1 MTEAHAILSRQEL
14 LDAGFQDPEAA
25 MRRIRRLVH
34 IVGSEI
40 TVAELLPSLIRALQA
55 GAHPDEAL
63 VYVERLFAVSK
74 GPATLARFL
83 ASRPRAL
90 EMAVTIFAG
99 SRFLAEILIRY
110 PHYLEWMVE
119 ARHLAVPHSREY
131 FYLAAQ
137 AARQDVETFPEELD
151 ALRTYQRWELLR
163 VGACDF
169 FGLMDVP
176 TITSQL
182 SHLADALIRHA
193 LVLAGEHTGLPTE
206 GFAVLAFGKLGG
218 QELNYSSDIDLVFLA
233 DGGAASR
240 QRLGQSLIDVLSR
253 MTGEGFLYRVDMRLR
268 PWGRSGP
275 LVITPDAYV
284 RYLEQHARLW
294 EKQALLKARVVAG
307 TPEIGHNFLRRIQP
321 LLFGDDPDTVRRE
334 VRAMK
339 ARIEAGLRARG
350 QTWGEVKLGAGSIRD
365 VEFTVQLLQLVH
377 GRECPDIRTP
387 NTLDALG
394 RLTAA
399 GLLAPEE
406 YRVLADGYVF
416 LRTVEHYVQLMHNQ
430 QTHQLPQD
438 EAELTALAR
447 RLGFEGQEAGEQLVE
462 RYEEHCRAIR
472 EVYRT
477 HVEAVPKR
485 ATFPPPG
492 GTDIGDAI
500 GHHVARMAPSYQEAF
515 SEEEIARHV
524 ALAAS
529 LDEDHLVWVEA
540 ARLDGDYEHK
550 DGSPSRWRVTI
561 VGYDYLGALSIIC
574 GLFFAYGFNIL
585 DGQVFTYEAGDEDL
599 AAPGHRRK
607 IVDVFTVQAAEPVSN
622 ETWARY
628 ADDVRSLFRLL
639 HRGRRREARGALAR
653 LVAERVQPEA
663 EEPTTLYPIH
673 IDIDNQSSSRYTILR
688 IDAPDTMGFLYEFT
702 NALALSRVYIAR
714 VEIASSGNRV
724 HDILYVTDHLG
735 RKITDPEAQR
745 RLRAATVLVK
755 HFTHLLPRSPNPRAA
770 LQQFREFLDELFCR
784 PNWPD
789 EIASLEQ
796 TEVLQALARLLGVS
810 EFLWEDFLRLQHDNL
825 FPVVR
830 DVDHLAA
837 GKPRRQ
843 MARELAALLAQE
855 QGGEAR
861 RQALNA
867 FKDREMFR
875 IDMRYI
881 LGHTPSFHLFS
892 QELTDLAE
900 VVVEA
905 TYRLC
910 EEELEARHGI
920 PVRPDGTSCA
930 LVICALGKCG
940 GRELGVASDIELM
953 FIFDGTGETT
963 GPDII
968 TAAEFYE
975 KLVAS
980 FVKTLRSRRQGI
992 FEVDLRLRPYGRSG
1006 SLAVPLS
1013 LFERYFAPEGP
1024 AWPYERQALVKLR
1037 PFAGDVELGARVVQ
1051 LRDAFVY
1058 TGTPFDVA
1066 AMRAMR
1072 ERQVRHL
1079 VRGGTFNAKFSPGGL
1094 VDVEYLVQGLQ
1105 ITHGH
1110 RHFALRT
1117 PNTRTAMS
1125 VLAELGILG
1134 RQQYAH
1140 LREAYIFL
1148 RQLIEALRIVRGNA
1162 DDLTVPPEES
1172 EEFAYLARR
1181 LGYGRHLADLRA
1193 DLERY
1198 TGLVQELART
1208 LLPSSQAE

>member
-1 MTEAHAILSRQEL
+1 MTETHVVPSTQEL
-14 LDAGFQDPEAA
+14 AEAGFRDAGAA
-25 MRRIRRLVH
+25 LRRLGH
-34 IVGSEI
+34 LARTVGSEI
-40 TVAELLPSLIRALQA
+40 TLAELLPPLLRTLRAS
-55 GAHPDEAL
+55 AHPDEAL
-63 VYVERLFAVSK
+63 VHVERLFAASK
-74 GPATLARFL
+74 GPETLARFL
-83 ASRPRAL
+83 ADHPRAL

-99 SRFLAEILIRY
+99 SRFLTEILIRY
-110 PHYLEWMVE
+110 PHYLEWLVK
-119 ARHLAVPHSREY
+119 ARHLAVPHGREY

-137 AARQDVETFPEELD
+137 AARQEAGTPDEQLD
-151 ALRTYQRWELLR
+151 ALRRYQQWELLR
-163 VGACDF
+163 LGACDF

-182 SHLADALIRHA
+182 SHLADALIHHA
-193 LVLAGEHTGLPTE
+193 LSVAGEQTGLSAE
-206 GFAVLAFGKLGG
+206 GFAVLALGKLGG

-233 DGGAASR
+233 AEGAVSR
-240 QRLGQSLIDVLSR
+240 QRLGQALIDGLGR

-275 LVITPDAYV
+275 LVITPEGYARYV
-284 RYLEQHARLW
+284 AQHARLW
-294 EKQALLKARVVAG
+294 EKQALLKARFVAG
-307 TPEIGHNFLRRIQP
+307 TPEVGHTFLRRVQP
-321 LLFGDDPDTVRRE
+321 LLFDGDPAAVRRE

-339 ARIEAGLRARG
+339 ERIEAGLRARG
-350 QTWGEVKLGAGSIRD
+350 EMWGQVKAGAGSIRD
-365 VEFTVQLLQLVH
+365 VEFVVQLLQLIH
-377 GRECPDIRTP
+377 GRERPEVRSP

-399 GLLAPEE
+399 GLLSPGE
-406 YRVLADGYVF
+406 YRTLAEGYVF
-416 LRTVEHYVQLMHNQ
+416 LRTVEHYLQLMHNRQ
-430 QTHQLPQD
+430 VHRLPED
-438 EAELTALAR
+438 EEELAALAR
-447 RLGFEGQEAGEQLVE
+447 RLGFEGARAGETFVA

-472 EVYRT
+472 EVYRA
-477 HVEAVPKR
+477 HVEE
-485 ATFPPPG
+485 PPG
-492 GTDIGDAI
+492 PAPAPAGPAEGGDV
-500 GHHVARMAPSYQEAF
+500 GRHVARMAPSYREVF
-515 SEEEIARHV
+515 SQEEIARHA
-524 ALAAS
+524 ALAS
-529 LDEDHLVWVEA
+529 RLDEEHLVWVEA
-540 ARLDGDYEHK
+540 VHLEEGDR
-550 DGSPSRWRVTI
+550 GSRWRVTV

-585 DGQVFTYEAGDEDL
+585 EGQVFTYEPAGEEPPE
-599 AAPGHRRK
+599 AGRRK
-607 IVDVFTVQAAEPVSN
+607 IVDVFTVQAGEPVS
-622 ETWARY
+622 EATWAQY
-628 ADDVRSLFRLL
+628 AEGLHALFRLL
-639 HRGRRREARGALAR
+639 HRGRRREARGELAR
-653 LVAERVQPEA
+653 LVAERVAPEGD
-663 EEPTTLYPIH
+663 EPATLYPVH
-673 IDIDNQSSSRYTILR
+673 IEIDNETSPRYTILR
-688 IDAPDTMGFLYEFT
+688 INAPDTMGFLYEFT
-702 NALALSRVYIAR
+702 NALALNRVYIAR
-714 VEIASSGNRV
+714 VEIASAGNRV
-724 HDILYVTDHLG
+724 HDTLYVTDQAG

-770 LQQFREFLDELFCR
+770 LQQFREFLDELFRR

-830 DVDHLAA
+830 EVERLAA
-837 GKPRRQ
+837 GKSRRQ
-843 MARELAALLAQE
+843 MAKELAEELARHG
-855 QGGEAR
+855 GGEAR

-881 LGHTPSFHLFS
+881 LGHTPAFHLFS

-905 TYRLC
+905 ACRLC
-910 EEELEARHGI
+910 EAELEAQHGI
-920 PVRPDGTSCA
+920 PVRPDGTSCG
-930 LVICALGKCG
+930 LVVCALGKCG

-953 FIFDGTGETT
+953 FVFDGSGETT
-963 GPDII
+963 GPEVI
-968 TAAEFYE
+968 TVAEFYE
-975 KLVAS
+975 KVVAA
-980 FVKTLRSRRQGI
+980 FVRTLRSRRQGI
-992 FEVDLRLRPYGRSG
+992 FEVDLRLRPYGRAG

-1013 LFERYFAPEGP
+1013 LFERYFAPDGP

-1058 TGTPFDVA
+1058 TGAPFDVA

-1110 RHFALRT
+1110 RHLALRT
-1117 PNTRTAMS
+1117 PNTRTALG
-1125 VLAELGILG
+1125 VLAELGIIS

-1162 DDLTVPPEES
+1162 DDLTVPPEGS

-1181 LGYGRHLADLRA
+1181 LGYGRRPAGLRD

-1198 TGLVQELART
+1198 TALVRELSRT
-1208 LLPSSQAE
+1208 LLQ